1 MRHGSDWYKREPQA
15 YLGGVQGLSAKEHAV
30 YSVVLDLTYAHGGSI
45 NNDPKWIAGWISDMG
60 SAAVRKALESLCSRG
75 KLTIENDQITQKRAK
90 KEAKT
95 KEKLRETAQKNG
107 KKGGQK
113 SAEIR
118 SASNNNSNLG
128 AATGS
133 CESQA
138 DKIREDKSID
148 NKEDKS
154 SSLSC
159 DDGYQK
165 FLAIHPRPRETPEGA
180 QSWSQAVAAGQDP
193 ESLIAAA
200 RRYAE
205 AAKAFDPDKVK
216 FSDNWLRDR
225 SWEKYPEAA
234 AKRPVGRR
242 EVLQFNADWVNGD
255 KFISPNVISRSMV
268 EELVGAGFVTEARA
282 KERGLL

>member
-1 MRHGSDWYKREPQA
+1 MSNAPFMQLYVGDYLTDTRHLTTEQHGA
-15 YLGGVQGLSAKEHAV
+15 YLLILMTMWSK
-30 YSVVLDLTYAHGGSI
+30 GGSLP
-45 NNDPKWIAGWISDMG
+45 NDPKKLARIAGLTGRKWASVWEEISEFFTEDGEQIVNQRLQKEYKKARDKSELRSQAG
-60 SAAVRKALESLCSRG
+60 SKGGRAKALKNNNQG
-75 KLTIENDQITQKRAK
+75 VANARALPK
-90 KEAKT
+90 H
-95 KEKLRETAQKNG
+95 
-107 KKGGQK
+107 GQK
-113 SAEIR
+113 SEP
-118 SASNNNSNLG
+118 
-128 AATGS
+128 
-133 CESQA
+133 
-138 DKIREDKSID
+138 DID

-205 AAKAFDPDKVK
+205 AASAFDADKVK